1 MGACPALECPMNLH
15 IEGKVAL
22 VTGASQ
28 GIGRAVAA
36 GLAKEGARAVL
47 SSRGEAELNEAVEA
61 IRLSG
66 GEAFGIPADVSEPES
81 IGALLERVTRRFGGA
96 DILVDQRGRPSRR
109 NRGGLWATTPG
120 RAVSSLP

>member
-47 SSRGEAELNEAVEA
+47 SSRGEAELHEAVEA

-81 IGALLERVTRRFGGA
+81 IGALLGRVTRRFGARTSSWSTRAG
-96 DILVDQRGRPSRR
+96 LPPEPRR
-109 NRGGLWATTPG
+109 LWATTPG